1 MLKMKKANRRIKKY
15 IPFFNAG
22 LKSFLSYKAQV
33 YGWLIIGIIEIL
45 FLFFLYHAIYK
56 NSPEGMNSIIN
67 GFTFYEMI
75 LYGATSFLFA
85 NIISSETG
93 WNIFVEIRDGT
104 IVNTLTKPVSYRL
117 RLLFTSLGNA
127 FFRVCFMSLPLLII
141 LYGVFWGCGFVS
153 FEPLQFILNAAFF
166 ILFLLVAILIN
177 DSLQYLVGML
187 TFYTQHMFGLD
198 MFITSIKTFLSGS
211 MVPLSYMGVFGVV
224 FSYLPFAFLASTPIL
239 VLMGKVEILSILM
252 FLAIAI
258 GYEILLE
265 FVNHLLYKHCV
276 KKIVVQGG

>member
-1 MLKMKKANRRIKKY
+1 MLKMKKKNRKIKKY

-22 LKSFLSYKAQV
+22 IKEFLVYKAQV
-33 YGWLIIGIIEIL
+33 YGWLLIGIIEIL

-56 NSPEGMNSIIN
+56 NAPEGMNSIIN

-75 LYGATSFLFA
+75 LYGATAFIFA
-85 NIISSETG
+85 NVVSSETG
-93 WNIFVEIRDGT
+93 WNIFVEVRDGT

-117 RLLFTSLGNA
+117 RHLFTCFGNA
-127 FFRVCFMSLPLLII
+127 FFKICFVALPLLII
-141 LYGVFWGCGFVS
+141 LYGAFIGFGFVS
-153 FEPLQFILNAAFF
+153 FEPLQFILNVLFF
-166 ILFLLVAILIN
+166 ILFMFIAIIIN
-177 DSLQYLVGML
+177 DSVQYLVGML

-198 MFITSIKTFLSGS
+198 MFITSIKTFLSGA

-224 FSYLPFAFLASTPIL
+224 FSYLPFAFLSSTPIL
-239 VLMGKVEILSILM
+239 ILMGKIQILSIIM

-265 FVNHLLYKHCV
+265 FINHLLFRHCV